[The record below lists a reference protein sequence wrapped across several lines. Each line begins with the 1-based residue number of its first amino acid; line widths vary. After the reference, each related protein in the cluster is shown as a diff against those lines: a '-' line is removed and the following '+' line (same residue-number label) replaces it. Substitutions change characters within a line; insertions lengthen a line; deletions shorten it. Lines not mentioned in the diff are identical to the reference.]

1 MKNSTLLLTIAS
13 AMLLQAA
20 PAVAQNNVPIR
31 KIKAVKPAT
40 ELTLLDRVESD
51 THRKIYQYNEYGYIT
66 SVMEYRKEVGQWVLN
81 TDNSYRQEYVF
92 NAAGQCTARTCF
104 NVDKAGNKTTEKNKA
119 NMEVIGDK
127 TWERYYKE
135 YSDGTTHIS
144 EAYAYDQWGN
154 RVEEIIY
161 GYDSYSK
168 KETIRTYN
176 KREYSGPVD
185 KYTDNANYESLK
197 NGRLLYYLRAR
208 GYDDYHFTMN
218 TNELYVEEFRK
229 IVWQTENDKLY
240 KREYTCPNY
249 LQITVGSIEREMWKS
264 SESEFTLN
272 ADGTRPIKET
282 VRGYDETGEVKYDYT
297 SHTYTWDDRGRLLAS
312 FEYNESPSEVSYKGE
327 YTYADDYAK
336 TLSLREAIAELS
348 CGNQIYPEDEFLQFG
363 RIATSSYYYAED
375 GDKGES
381 TYEWN
386 ADGQLIGGTWKE
398 TSITSGPDNNDTSTE
413 TDYGEIRVGYNADGH
428 MAWKIDHS
436 ITENE
441 FIKIEYLYNKEGVW
455 TGEAEYDGDSWDG
468 PWTKEGERG
477 NARARKRL
485 ATRAATTP
493 KFIDDLT
500 DGSHSIE
507 KHDGVWNTYGNY
519 NVTDGIVTGGGYQQT
534 LVSNASVPANPAY
547 NYTDPLM
554 PLEREEDEEVFT
566 NEAEAVW
573 SYTWNPQ
580 KGDWE
585 SEWSPTE
592 AKRVYNKD
600 GNIVADI
607 YDGNQTIVSTI
618 TYRLDDDG
626 RLIEEIYSKGGNIT
640 YEYLPGTDYL
650 LESVET
656 AADNSRNVC
665 HYYYS
670 KHNYVD
676 PTGIESIKR
685 NDVST
690 PVWYDLQGR
699 RITTPTSKG
708 IYIVNGKKVM
718 VR

>member
-66 SVMEYRKEVGQWVLN
+66 SVMEYNKEAEQWVLD

-92 NAAGQCTARTCF
+92 NAAGQCTARTSF

-119 NMEVIGDK
+119 EVEVIGNT
-127 TWERYYKE
+127 TWVRYYKE
-135 YSDGTTHIS
+135 YPDSTTHIS
-144 EAYAYDQWGN
+144 EAFAYDQWGN

-168 KETIRTYN
+168 METIRTYN

-185 KYTDNANYESLK
+185 KYTDNSNYESFK
-197 NGRLLYYLRAR
+197 NGRLLYYLKAR
-208 GYDDYHFTMN
+208 GFDDQITMN
-218 TNELYVEEFRK
+218 TNELFVEEFRK
-229 IVWQTENDKLY
+229 TVWQTENDKLY
-240 KREYTCPNY
+240 RREYVCRGSME
-249 LQITVGSIEREMWKS
+249 LQVGSIEKKMWKS

-398 TSITSGPDNNDTSTE
+398 TYKDYDSNNDNPTTM

-455 TGEAEYDGDSWDG
+455 TGESEYSGDSWDG
-468 PWTKEGERG
+468 PWTKEDWSK
-477 NARARKRL
+477 ARARKRL

-554 PLEREEDEEVFT
+554 PLEREDEEAYPVT
-566 NEAEAVW
+566 TEAMW
-573 SYTWNPQ
+573 YYYWNTD

-585 SEWSPTE
+585 LDWGPTE
-592 AKRVYNKD
+592 TKRVYNKD
-600 GNIVADI
+600 GNIVADT
-607 YDGNQTIVSTI
+607 YNGNQTIVSTI

-685 NDVST
+685 NDAST

-708 IYIVNGKKVM
+708 IYIVNGKKVV

>member
-66 SVMEYRKEVGQWVLN
+66 SVMEYNKEAEQWVLD

-92 NAAGQCTARTCF
+92 NAAGQCTARTSF

-119 NMEVIGDK
+119 EVEVIGNT
-127 TWERYYKE
+127 TWVRYYKE
-135 YSDGTTHIS
+135 YPDSTTHIS
-144 EAYAYDQWGN
+144 EAFAYDQWGN

-168 KETIRTYN
+168 METIRTYN

-185 KYTDNANYESLK
+185 KYTDNSNYESFK
-197 NGRLLYYLRAR
+197 NGRLLYYLKAR
-208 GYDDYHFTMN
+208 GFDDQITMN
-218 TNELYVEEFRK
+218 TNELFVEEFRK
-229 IVWQTENDKLY
+229 TVWQTENDKLY
-240 KREYTCPNY
+240 RREYVCRGSME
-249 LQITVGSIEREMWKS
+249 LQVGSIEKKMWKS

-398 TSITSGPDNNDTSTE
+398 TYKDYDSNNDNPTTM

-428 MAWKIDHS
+428 IAWKIDHS

-455 TGEAEYDGDSWDG
+455 TGESEYSGDSWDG
-468 PWTKEGERG
+468 PWTKEDWSK
-477 NARARKRL
+477 ARARKRL

-554 PLEREEDEEVFT
+554 PLEREDEEAYPVT
-566 NEAEAVW
+566 TEAMW
-573 SYTWNPQ
+573 YYYWNTD

-585 SEWSPTE
+585 LDWGPTE
-592 AKRVYNKD
+592 TKRVYNKD
-600 GNIVADI
+600 GNIVADT
-607 YDGNQTIVSTI
+607 YNGNQTIVSTI

-640 YEYLPGTDYL
+640 Y
-650 LESVET
+650 
-656 AADNSRNVC
+656 
-665 HYYYS
+665 
-670 KHNYVD
+670 
-676 PTGIESIKR
+676 
-685 NDVST
+685 
-690 PVWYDLQGR
+690 
-699 RITTPTSKG
+699 
-708 IYIVNGKKVM
+708 
-718 VR
+718 

>member
-1 MKNSTLLLTIAS
+1 MRNSTLLLAIAS
-13 AMLLQAA
+13 AMFMQAA
-20 PAVAQNNVPIR
+20 PAAAQNNVPIR
-31 KIKAVKPAT
+31 KIKAVKPTT

-66 SVMEYRKEVGQWVLN
+66 SVMEYNKEAGQWVLD

-92 NAAGQCTARTCF
+92 NAAGQCTARTSF

-119 NMEVIGDK
+119 KVEVIGDT

-135 YSDGTTHIS
+135 YPDSTTHIS

-154 RVEEIIY
+154 RVEEILY
-161 GYDSYSK
+161 GYDSYNR
-168 KETIRTYN
+168 KEFIRRYK

-185 KYTDNANYESLK
+185 IYADNANYTSIER
-197 NGRLLYYLRAR
+197 GRLLYDLTAK
-208 GYDDYHFTMN
+208 GQDDYHYTMN
-218 TNELYVEEFRK
+218 TNELYVDEFRK

-249 LQITVGSIEREMWKS
+249 LQITVGSIEIEMWKS
-264 SESEFTLN
+264 SESEFALN
-272 ADGTRPIKET
+272 ADGTRPVRET
-282 VRGYDETGEVKYDYT
+282 MRSYDQTGEVTGDNI
-297 SHTYTWDDRGRLLAS
+297 SHSYTWDNLGRLLS
-312 FEYNESPSEVSYKGE
+312 DIRYNGSTSEISYKDE

-336 TLSLREAIAELS
+336 KLSLREAIEALD
-348 CGNQIYPEDEFLQFG
+348 GGGQIYPEDEFMQFG
-363 RIATSSYYYAED
+363 HPATSSYYYPDD

-386 ADGQLIGGTWKE
+386 ANGQLIGGKWTETYKE
-398 TSITSGPDNNDTSTE
+398 YDSNNDNPTTV

-428 MAWKIDHS
+428 LAWKIDHS
-436 ITENE
+436 ISENE
-441 FIKIEYLYNKEGVW
+441 FIKIEYLYNKKGVW
-455 TGEAEYDGDSWDG
+455 TSEAEYDGDSWDG
-468 PWTKEGERG
+468 PWTKEDWSK
-477 NARARKRL
+477 ARARKRL

-554 PLEREEDEEVFT
+554 PLEREDEEAYPVT
-566 NEAEAVW
+566 TEAMW
-573 SYTWNPQ
+573 YYYWNTD

-585 SEWSPTE
+585 LDWGPTE
-592 AKRVYNKD
+592 AQRVYNKD
-600 GNIVADI
+600 GNIVADT
-607 YDGNQTIVSTI
+607 YNGNQTIVSTI

-685 NDVST
+685 NDAST

>member
-1 MKNSTLLLTIAS
+1 MRNSTLLLAIAS
-13 AMLLQAA
+13 AMFMQAA
-20 PAVAQNNVPIR
+20 PAAAQNNVPIR
-31 KIKAVKPAT
+31 KIKAVKPTT

-66 SVMEYRKEVGQWVLN
+66 SVMEYNKEAGQWVLD

-92 NAAGQCTARTCF
+92 NAAGQCTARTSF

-119 NMEVIGDK
+119 KVEVIGDT

-135 YSDGTTHIS
+135 YPDSTTHIS

-154 RVEEIIY
+154 RVEEILY
-161 GYDSYSK
+161 GYDSYNR
-168 KETIRTYN
+168 KEFIRRYK

-185 KYTDNANYESLK
+185 IYADNANYTSIER
-197 NGRLLYYLRAR
+197 GRLLYDLTAK
-208 GYDDYHFTMN
+208 GQDDYHYTMN
-218 TNELYVEEFRK
+218 TNELYVDEFRK

-240 KREYTCPNY
+240 RREYVCRGSME
-249 LQITVGSIEREMWKS
+249 LQVGSIEKKMWKS

-282 VRGYDETGEVKYDYT
+282 VRGYDETGEVKYDYI

-381 TYEWN
+381 TYEWDAN
-386 ADGQLIGGTWKE
+386 GQLIGGTWTE
-398 TSITSGPDNNDTSTE
+398 TYKDYDSNNDNPTTV

-468 PWTKEGERG
+468 PWTKEDWSK
-477 NARARKRL
+477 ARARKRL

-554 PLEREEDEEVFT
+554 PLEREDEEAYPVT
-566 NEAEAVW
+566 TEAMW
-573 SYTWNPQ
+573 YYYWNTD

-585 SEWSPTE
+585 LDWGPTE

-600 GNIVADI
+600 GNIVADT
-607 YDGNQTIVSTI
+607 YNGNQTIVSTI

-685 NDVST
+685 NDAST

>member
-1 MKNSTLLLTIAS
+1 MRNSTLLLAIAS
-13 AMLLQAA
+13 AMFMQAA
-20 PAVAQNNVPIR
+20 PAAAQNNVPIR
-31 KIKAVKPAT
+31 KIKAVKPTT

-66 SVMEYRKEVGQWVLN
+66 SVMEYNKEAGQWVLD

-92 NAAGQCTARTCF
+92 NAAGQCTARTSF

-119 NMEVIGDK
+119 KVEVIGDT

-135 YSDGTTHIS
+135 YPDSTTHIS

-154 RVEEIIY
+154 RVEEILY
-161 GYDSYSK
+161 GYDSYNR
-168 KETIRTYN
+168 KEFIRRYK

-185 KYTDNANYESLK
+185 IYADNANYTSIER
-197 NGRLLYYLRAR
+197 GRLLYDLTAK
-208 GYDDYHFTMN
+208 GQDDYHYTMN
-218 TNELYVEEFRK
+218 TNELYVDEFRK

-249 LQITVGSIEREMWKS
+249 LQITVGSIERKMWKS
-264 SESEFTLN
+264 SESEFALN
-272 ADGTRPIKET
+272 ADGTRPVRET
-282 VRGYDETGEVKYDYT
+282 MRSYDQTGEVTGDNI
-297 SHTYTWDDRGRLLAS
+297 SHSYTWDDRGRLLAS

-381 TYEWN
+381 TYEWDAN
-386 ADGQLIGGTWKE
+386 GQLIGGTWTE
-398 TSITSGPDNNDTSTE
+398 TYKDYDSNNDNPTTV

-468 PWTKEGERG
+468 PWTKEDWSK
-477 NARARKRL
+477 ARARKRL

-507 KHDGVWNTYGNY
+507 KHDGVWNTNGNY
-519 NVTDGIVTGGGYQQT
+519 NVTDGVVTGGGYQQT
-534 LVSNASVPANPAY
+534 LASNASVPANPQY

-554 PLEREEDEEVFT
+554 PLEREDEE
-566 NEAEAVW
+566 EAYPVTSEAIW
-573 SYTWNPQ
+573 YYDWNTD
-580 KGDWE
+580 KGDWKLLGY
-585 SEWSPTE
+585 PTE
-592 AKRVYNKD
+592 AQRVYNKD
-600 GNIVADI
+600 GNIVADT
-607 YDGNQTIVSTI
+607 YNGNQTIVSTI

-685 NDVST
+685 NDAST

>member
-1 MKNSTLLLTIAS
+1 MRSSTLLFTIAT

-31 KIKAVKPAT
+31 KIKAVKPST

-51 THRKIYQYNEYGYIT
+51 TRKKEYQYNEYGYIT
-66 SVMEYRKEVGQWVLN
+66 SVMEYNKEAGQWVLD

-92 NAAGQCTARTCF
+92 DADGQCTARTAY

-119 NMEVIGDK
+119 EVEVIGNT
-127 TWERYYKE
+127 TWERHYQKYD
-135 YSDGTTHIS
+135 DGTTHLS

-154 RVEEIIY
+154 RVEKINY
-161 GYDSYSK
+161 GYDIDSK
-168 KETIRTYN
+168 KEYISGYK

-185 KYTDNANYESLK
+185 KYADNANYHSIRES
-197 NGRLLYYLRAR
+197 RLLYDLTAETN
-208 GYDDYHFTMN
+208 GSDQTTMDI
-218 TNELYVEEFRK
+218 NELYVEEFRK
-229 IVWQTENDKLY
+229 MVWQTENGKLY
-240 KREYTCPNY
+240 KRVYSCEGY
-249 LQITVGSIEREMWKS
+249 LQTTVGSIEREMWKS
-264 SESEFTLN
+264 SEHEYKLN
-272 ADGTRPIKET
+272 ADGTRPVQET
-282 VRGYDETGEVKYDYT
+282 MRYYSKNGEVTGEHT
-297 SHTYTWDDRGRLLAS
+297 STFAWDNSGRLLS
-312 FEYNESPSEVSYKGE
+312 FIEYNKSSSEISYNDE

-336 TLSLREAIAELS
+336 KLSLREAIDALE
-348 CGNQIYPEDEFLQFG
+348 GGGQIYPEDELLQFG

-386 ADGQLIGGTWKE
+386 ANGQLIGGTWTE
-398 TSITSGPDNNDTSTE
+398 TYIQSDPDNNDTSTV
-413 TDYGEIRVGYNADGH
+413 TDYGEARVGYNADGH

-436 ITENE
+436 ISEND
-441 FIKIEYLYNKEGVW
+441 FTKIEYLYNKKGVW
-455 TGEAEYDGDSWDG
+455 TGEAEYDGDSWNG
-468 PWTKEGERG
+468 PWTKVDWSK
-477 NARARKRL
+477 ARARKRL
-485 ATRAATTP
+485 ATRAAKAP
-493 KFIDDLT
+493 KFIDDMT
-500 DGSHSIE
+500 DGYHSIE
-507 KHDGVWNTYGNY
+507 NNDGVWNTHGNY
-519 NVTDGIVTGGGYQQT
+519 VVSDGVVTNGYYEQT
-534 LVSNASVPANPAY
+534 LVSNASVPANPQY

-554 PLEREEDEEVFT
+554 PLEIEDDDDEDHGCVEMWYY
-566 NEAEAVW
+566 N
-573 SYTWNPQ
+573 WNME

-585 SEWSPTE
+585 PMGGPTE
-592 AKRVYNKD
+592 ARRVYNKD

-618 TYRLDDDG
+618 TYRLDDND
-626 RLIEEIYSKGGNIT
+626 RLVEETYSKGGNIT

-656 AADNSRNVC
+656 SADGYRNVC

-676 PTGIESIKR
+676 PTGIESIKC
-685 NDVST
+685 DDASA

-699 RITTPTSKG
+699 SITTPTSKG
-708 IYIVNGKKVM
+708 IYIVNGKKVV

>member
-1 MKNSTLLLTIAS
+1 MRNSTLLLAIAS
-13 AMLLQAA
+13 AMFMQAA
-20 PAVAQNNVPIR
+20 PAAAQNNVPIR
-31 KIKAVKPAT
+31 KIKAVKPTT

-66 SVMEYRKEVGQWVLN
+66 SVMEYNKEAGQWVLD

-92 NAAGQCTARTCF
+92 NAAGQCTARTSF

-119 NMEVIGDK
+119 KVEVIGDT

-135 YSDGTTHIS
+135 YPDSTTHIS

-154 RVEEIIY
+154 RVEEILY
-161 GYDSYSK
+161 GYDSYNR
-168 KETIRTYN
+168 KEFIRRYK

-185 KYTDNANYESLK
+185 IYADNANYTSIER
-197 NGRLLYYLRAR
+197 GRLLYDLTAK
-208 GYDDYHFTMN
+208 GQDDYHYTMN
-218 TNELYVEEFRK
+218 TNELYVDEFRK

-249 LQITVGSIEREMWKS
+249 LQIMVGSIERGMWKS
-264 SESEFTLN
+264 SESEFALN
-272 ADGTRPIKET
+272 ADGTRPVRET
-282 VRGYDETGEVKYDYT
+282 MRSYDQTGEVTGDNI
-297 SHTYTWDDRGRLLAS
+297 SHSYTWDNLGRLLS
-312 FEYNESPSEVSYKGE
+312 NIRYNGSTSEISYKDE

-336 TLSLREAIAELS
+336 KLSLREAIEALD
-348 CGNQIYPEDEFLQFG
+348 GGGQIYPEDEFMQFG
-363 RIATSSYYYAED
+363 HPATSSYYYPDD

-386 ADGQLIGGTWKE
+386 ANGQLIGGKWKE
-398 TSITSGPDNNDTSTE
+398 TYKDYDSNNDNPTTV

-468 PWTKEGERG
+468 PWTKEDWSK
-477 NARARKRL
+477 ARARKRL

-500 DGSHSIE
+500 DGSHSIRNS
-507 KHDGVWNTYGNY
+507 DGVWNTYGNY
-519 NVTDGIVTGGGYQQT
+519 NVTDRVVTGGGYQQT
-534 LVSNASVPANPAY
+534 LASNASVPANPAY

-554 PLEREEDEEVFT
+554 PLEREDEEAYPVT
-566 NEAEAVW
+566 TEAMW
-573 SYTWNPQ
+573 YYYWNTD

-585 SEWSPTE
+585 LDWGPTE
-592 AKRVYNKD
+592 AQRVYNKD
-600 GNIVADI
+600 GNIVADT
-607 YDGNQTIVSTI
+607 YNGNQTIVSTI
-618 TYRLDDDG
+618 TYRLDDDD

-685 NDVST
+685 NDAST

>member
-1 MKNSTLLLTIAS
+1 MRNSTLLLAIAS

-20 PAVAQNNVPIR
+20 PAAAQNNVPIR

-51 THRKIYQYNEYGYIT
+51 THKKIYQYNEYGYIT
-66 SVMEYRKEVGQWVLN
+66 SVMEYRKEAEQWVLN

-92 NAAGQCTARTCF
+92 NAAGQCTARTSF

-119 NMEVIGDK
+119 EVEVIGDT

-135 YSDGTTHIS
+135 YPDSTTHIS
-144 EAYAYDQWGN
+144 EAFVYDQWGN
-154 RVEEIIY
+154 RVEEILY
-161 GYDSYSK
+161 GYDSYNRM
-168 KETIRTYN
+168 EFIRSYK

-185 KYTDNANYESLK
+185 IYADNANHGSIER
-197 NGRLLYYLRAR
+197 GRLLYDLTAR
-208 GYDDYHFTMN
+208 RENEQITMN
-218 TNELYVEEFRK
+218 INDLYVDEFRK
-229 IVWQTENDKLY
+229 VVWQTENDKLY
-240 KREYTCPNY
+240 AREYGCNRS
-249 LQITVGSIEREMWKS
+249 LEITVGSIEREMWKS

-272 ADGTRPIKET
+272 ADGSRPVKKT
-282 VRGYDETGEVKYDYT
+282 MRSYDETGEVT
-297 SHTYTWDDRGRLLAS
+297 GENISHTYTWDNLGRLLS
-312 FEYNESPSEVSYKGE
+312 NIEYRGSSSEISYKNE

-336 TLSLREAIAELS
+336 KLSLREAIEALD
-348 CGNQIYPEDEFLQFG
+348 GGGQIYPEDEFMQFG
-363 RIATSSYYYAED
+363 HPATSSYYYVED

-386 ADGQLIGGTWKE
+386 ANGQLIGGTWTE
-398 TSITSGPDNNDTSTE
+398 TSTQSGPNNDNPTTV
-413 TDYGEIRVGYNADGH
+413 TDRGEIRVGYNADGH

-436 ITENE
+436 ISEND
-441 FIKIEYLYNKEGVW
+441 FTKIEYLYNKEGVW
-455 TGEAEYDGDSWDG
+455 TGEAEYSGDGWDG
-468 PWTKEGERG
+468 PWTKENEWG

-519 NVTDGIVTGGGYQQT
+519 NVTDGVVTGGGYQQT
-534 LVSNASVPANPAY
+534 LVSTASVPANPAY

-554 PLEREEDEEVFT
+554 PLEREEDEDAEVAS
-566 NEAEAVW
+566 EEMW
-573 SYTWNPQ
+573 YYYWNTD

-585 SEWSPTE
+585 LGWGPTD
-592 AKRVYNKD
+592 AQRVYEND

-607 YDGNQTIVSTI
+607 YDRNQTIVSTI

-626 RLIEEIYSKGGNIT
+626 RLIEETYSKGGNIT
-640 YEYLPGTDYL
+640 YEYLPGTNYL

-656 AADNSRNVC
+656 AADGYRNVC

-685 NDVST
+685 NDAST

-699 RITTPTSKG
+699 HITTPTSKG
-708 IYIVNGKKVM
+708 IYIVNGKKVV

>member
-1 MKNSTLLLTIAS
+1 MKNSTLLLAIAS
-13 AMLLQAA
+13 AMFLQAA
-20 PAVAQNNVPIR
+20 PATAQNNVPIR

-66 SVMEYRKEVGQWVLN
+66 SVMEYNKEAEQWVLD

-135 YSDGTTHIS
+135 YPDGTTHIS

-161 GYDSYSK
+161 GYDSYIK
-168 KETIRTYN
+168 METIRTYN

-185 KYTDNANYESLK
+185 KYTDNSNYESLK

-208 GYDDYHFTMN
+208 GYDDQIAMN

-229 IVWQTENDKLY
+229 TVWQTENDKLY
-240 KREYTCPNY
+240 RREYVCRGSME
-249 LQITVGSIEREMWKS
+249 LQVGSIEKKMWKS

-282 VRGYDETGEVKYDYT
+282 IRSYDETGEVMRDYT
-297 SHTYTWDDRGRLLAS
+297 YHTYTWDDRGRLLAS

-363 RIATSSYYYAED
+363 RIATSSFWYDD
-375 GDKGES
+375 GDSGNS

-386 ADGQLIGGTWKE
+386 ANGQLTGGTWTE
-398 TSITSGPDNNDTSTE
+398 TCTTSEPDTDNPTTR
-413 TDYGEIRVGYNADGH
+413 TDYGETRVGYNADGH
-428 MAWKIDHS
+428 MAWTIDHS
-436 ITENE
+436 ISENN
-441 FIKIEYLYNKEGVW
+441 FTKIEYLYDKEGIW
-455 TGEAEYDGDSWDG
+455 TGEAEYSGDGWDG
-468 PWTKEGERG
+468 PWTKENERG
-477 NARARKRL
+477 NAKARKRL

-500 DGSHSIE
+500 DGSHNIE
-507 KHDGVWNTYGNY
+507 NNDGVWNTNGNY
-519 NVTDGIVTGGGYQQT
+519 NVTDGVVTGGGYQQT
-534 LVSNASVPANPAY
+534 LVSTASVPANPAY

-554 PLEREEDEEVFT
+554 PLEREDNEDAEVASEEM
-566 NEAEAVW
+566 W
-573 SYTWNPQ
+573 YYYWNTD
-580 KGDWE
+580 KGDWKLD
-585 SEWSPTE
+585 WGPTD
-592 AKRVYNKD
+592 AQRVYEND

-607 YDGNQTIVSTI
+607 YDRNQTIVSTI
-618 TYRLDDDG
+618 TYRLDDDD
-626 RLIEEIYSKGGNIT
+626 RLVEEVNSKGGNIT
-640 YEYLPGTDYL
+640 YEYLPGTNYL

-656 AADNSRNVC
+656 AADGNRNVC

-685 NDVST
+685 NDAST
-690 PVWYDLQGR
+690 PIWYDLQGR

-708 IYIVNGKKVM
+708 IYIVNGKKVV

>member
-1 MKNSTLLLTIAS
+1 MRNSTLLLAIAS

-31 KIKAVKPAT
+31 KIKAVQPTT

-51 THRKIYQYNEYGYIT
+51 THKKIYQYNEYGYIT
-66 SVMEYRKEVGQWVLN
+66 SVMEYRKEAGQWVLN

-119 NMEVIGDK
+119 NVEVIGDT

-144 EAYAYDQWGN
+144 EAYAYDKWGN

-161 GYDSYSK
+161 VYDSYSH
-168 KETIRTYN
+168 KEYIIRYN

-185 KYTDNANYESLK
+185 KYTDNSNYESLK
-197 NGRLLYYLRAR
+197 NGRLLYYLKAR

-218 TNELYVEEFRK
+218 TNELYVEEFHK
-229 IVWQTENDKLY
+229 TVWQTENDKLY
-240 KREYTCPNY
+240 RREYGCRGSMK
-249 LQITVGSIEREMWKS
+249 LQVGSIEKNMWKS

-282 VRGYDETGEVKYDYT
+282 VRGYDETGEVMGEDI
-297 SHTYTWDDRGRLLAS
+297 SHTYTWDNRGRLLA
-312 FEYNESPSEVSYKGE
+312 YIKYKGSPSKISYKNE

-336 TLSLREAIAELS
+336 TLSLREAIEALEGGS
-348 CGNQIYPEDEFLQFG
+348 QIYPEDEFMQFG
-363 RIATSSYYYAED
+363 HEATSSFWYDD
-375 GDKGES
+375 GDSGNS

-386 ADGQLIGGTWKE
+386 ANGQLIGGTWTE
-398 TSITSGPDNNDTSTE
+398 TCTPSGPDGNNPTIQ
-413 TDYGEIRVGYNADGH
+413 TDRGEVRVGYNADGH
-428 MAWKIDHS
+428 MAWKIDHG
-436 ITENE
+436 ITESY
-441 FIKIEYLYNKEGVW
+441 FSKIEYLYDKEGIW
-455 TGEAEYDGDSWDG
+455 TGEAEYSGDGWDG
-468 PWTKEGERG
+468 PWTKENEWG
-477 NARARKRL
+477 NAKARKRL

-493 KFIDDLT
+493 KFIDDMT
-500 DGSHSIE
+500 DGSHYIE
-507 KHDGVWNTYGNY
+507 NNDGVWNTNGNY
-519 NVTDGIVTGGGYQQT
+519 NVTDGVVTGGGYQQT
-534 LVSNASVPANPAY
+534 LASNASVPANPQY

-554 PLEREEDEEVFT
+554 PLEGEDEDDAEYVT
-566 NEAEAVW
+566 SEAIW
-573 SYTWNPQ
+573 YYDWNTD

-585 SEWSPTE
+585 LAWGPTE
-592 AKRVYNKD
+592 AQRVYNKD
-600 GNIVADI
+600 GNIVADT
-607 YDGNQTIVSTI
+607 YNGNQTIVSTI

-626 RLIEEIYSKGGNIT
+626 RLIEETYSKGGNIT

-656 AADNSRNVC
+656 AADGSRSVC

-685 NDVST
+685 NDTST

-708 IYIVNGKKVM
+708 IYIVNGKKVV

>member
-1 MKNSTLLLTIAS
+1 MRNSTLLLAIAS
-13 AMLLQAA
+13 AMFMQAA
-20 PAVAQNNVPIR
+20 PAAAQNNVPIR
-31 KIKAVKPAT
+31 KIKAVKPTT

-66 SVMEYRKEVGQWVLN
+66 SVMEYNKEAGQWVLD

-92 NAAGQCTARTCF
+92 NAAGQCTARTSF

-119 NMEVIGDK
+119 KVEVIGDT

-135 YSDGTTHIS
+135 YPDSTTHIS

-154 RVEEIIY
+154 RVEEILY
-161 GYDSYSK
+161 GYDSYNR
-168 KETIRTYN
+168 KEFIRRYK

-185 KYTDNANYESLK
+185 IYADNANYTSIER
-197 NGRLLYYLRAR
+197 GRLLYDLTAK
-208 GYDDYHFTMN
+208 GQDDYHYTMN
-218 TNELYVEEFRK
+218 TNELYVDEFRK

-264 SESEFTLN
+264 SESEFALN
-272 ADGTRPIKET
+272 ADGTRPVRET
-282 VRGYDETGEVKYDYT
+282 MRSYDQTGEVTGDNI
-297 SHTYTWDDRGRLLAS
+297 SHSYTWDNLGRLLS
-312 FEYNESPSEVSYKGE
+312 DIRYNGSTSEISYKDE

-336 TLSLREAIAELS
+336 KLSLREAIEALD
-348 CGNQIYPEDEFLQFG
+348 GGGQIYPEDEFMQFG
-363 RIATSSYYYAED
+363 HPATSSYYYPDD

-386 ADGQLIGGTWKE
+386 ANGQLIGGKWTETYKE
-398 TSITSGPDNNDTSTE
+398 YDSNNDNPTTV

-428 MAWKIDHS
+428 LAWKIDHS
-436 ITENE
+436 ISENE
-441 FIKIEYLYNKEGVW
+441 FIKIEYLYNKKGVW
-455 TGEAEYDGDSWDG
+455 TSEAEYDGDSWDG
-468 PWTKEGERG
+468 PWTKEDWSK
-477 NARARKRL
+477 ARARKRL
-485 ATRAATTP
+485 ATRAATAP
-493 KFIDDLT
+493 KFIDDMT
-500 DGSHSIE
+500 DGYHYIE
-507 KHDGVWNTYGNY
+507 NSDGVWNINGNY
-519 NVTDGIVTGGGYQQT
+519 NVTDGVVTGGGYQQT
-534 LVSNASVPANPAY
+534 LASNASVPANPQY

-554 PLEREEDEEVFT
+554 PLEREDEE
-566 NEAEAVW
+566 EAYPVTSEAIW
-573 SYTWNPQ
+573 YYDWNTD

-585 SEWSPTE
+585 LLGYPTE
-592 AKRVYNKD
+592 AQRVYNKD
-600 GNIVADI
+600 GNIVADT
-607 YDGNQTIVSTI
+607 YNGNQTIVSTI

-685 NDVST
+685 NDAST

>member
-1 MKNSTLLLTIAS
+1 MRNSTLLLAIAS

-31 KIKAVKPAT
+31 KIKAVKPTT

-66 SVMEYRKEVGQWVLN
+66 SVMEYNKEAEHWVLN

-119 NMEVIGDK
+119 EVEVIGNT

-154 RVEEIIY
+154 RVEEIQY
-161 GYDSYSK
+161 GYDGYNRKEFIRSYK
-168 KETIRTYN
+168 

-185 KYTDNANYESLK
+185 IYTDNTNHGSIERV
-197 NGRLLYYLRAR
+197 RLLYNLTAK
-208 GYDDYHFTMN
+208 GKDDNYFTMN
-218 TNELYVEEFRK
+218 TNELYVDEFRK

-240 KREYTCPNY
+240 AREYTCQNY
-249 LQITVGSIEREMWKS
+249 LQISVGSIEKNMWKS

-272 ADGTRPIKET
+272 ADGSRPVKKT
-282 VRGYDETGEVKYDYT
+282 MRSYDETGEVT
-297 SHTYTWDDRGRLLAS
+297 GENISHTYTWDNLGRLLS
-312 FEYNESPSEVSYKGE
+312 HIEYKGSSSKVSYKNE

-336 TLSLREAIAELS
+336 KLSLREAIEALD
-348 CGNQIYPEDEFLQFG
+348 GGGQIYPEDEFMQFG
-363 RIATSSYYYAED
+363 HPATSSYYYVED

-381 TYEWN
+381 IYEWDAN
-386 ADGQLIGGTWKE
+386 GQLIGGTWKE
-398 TSITSGPDNNDTSTE
+398 TSITSDPDNNDTSTE
-413 TDYGEIRVGYNADGH
+413 TDHGEIRVGYNANGH
-428 MAWKIDHS
+428 MAWEIDHS
-436 ITENE
+436 ITEND
-441 FIKIEYLYNKEGVW
+441 FTKIEYLYNKEGVW
-455 TGEAEYDGDSWDG
+455 TGEAKYSGDSWDG
-468 PWTKEGERG
+468 PWTKEDWSKV
-477 NARARKRL
+477 RARKRL
-485 ATRAATTP
+485 ATCAATTP

-500 DGSHSIE
+500 DGSHSIRNN
-507 KHDGVWNTYGNY
+507 DGVWNTYGNY
-519 NVTDGIVTGGGYQQT
+519 DVSDGVVRYGHYEQT

-547 NYTDPLM
+547 NYTDPLL
-554 PLEREEDEEVFT
+554 PLEGGKDADEVDFW
-566 NEAEAVW
+566 EAIW
-573 SYTWNPQ
+573 YYKWNTD

-585 SEWSPTE
+585 PMGEHPTE
-592 AKRVYNKD
+592 ARRVYNKD

-618 TYRLDDDG
+618 TYRLDDND
-626 RLIEEIYSKGGNIT
+626 RLIEEVNSKGGNIT

-656 AADNSRNVC
+656 AADGYRNVC

-685 NDVST
+685 NDAST

-708 IYIVNGKKVM
+708 IYIVNGKKVV

>member
-1 MKNSTLLLTIAS
+1 MRNSTLLLAIAS

-31 KIKAVKPAT
+31 KIKAVKPTT

-51 THRKIYQYNEYGYIT
+51 THKKIYQYNEYGYIT
-66 SVMEYRKEVGQWVLN
+66 SVMEYNKEAEHWVLN

-119 NMEVIGDK
+119 KVEVIGNT

-154 RVEEIIY
+154 RVEEIQY
-161 GYDSYSK
+161 GYDGYNRKEFIRSYK
-168 KETIRTYN
+168 

-185 KYTDNANYESLK
+185 IYTDNTNHGSIERC
-197 NGRLLYYLRAR
+197 RLLYNLTAK
-208 GYDDYHFTMN
+208 GKDDYHFTMN
-218 TNELYVEEFRK
+218 TNELYVDEFRK

-240 KREYTCPNY
+240 AREYTCPNY
-249 LQITVGSIEREMWKS
+249 LQISVGSIEKNMWKS
-264 SESEFTLN
+264 FESEFTLN
-272 ADGTRPIKET
+272 ADGSRPVKKT
-282 VRGYDETGEVKYDYT
+282 MRSYDETGEVT
-297 SHTYTWDDRGRLLAS
+297 GENISHTYTWDNLGRLLS
-312 FEYNESPSEVSYKGE
+312 NIEYKGSSSKVSYKNE

-336 TLSLREAIAELS
+336 KLSLREAIEALDF
-348 CGNQIYPEDEFLQFG
+348 GIQIYPEDEFMQFG
-363 RIATSSYYYAED
+363 HPATSSYYYVED

-386 ADGQLIGGTWKE
+386 ANGQLIGGTWKE

-413 TDYGEIRVGYNADGH
+413 TDHGEIRVGYNADGH
-428 MAWKIDHS
+428 MAWEIDHS
-436 ITENE
+436 ITEND
-441 FIKIEYLYNKEGVW
+441 FTKIEYLYNKEGIW
-455 TGEAEYDGDSWDG
+455 TGEAEYSGDSWDG
-468 PWTKEGERG
+468 PWTKEDWSK
-477 NARARKRL
+477 ARARKRL
-485 ATRAATTP
+485 ATCAATTP

-500 DGSHSIE
+500 DGSHSIRNN
-507 KHDGVWNTYGNY
+507 DGVWNTYGNY
-519 NVTDGIVTGGGYQQT
+519 DVSDGVVTHGRYEQT

-547 NYTDPLM
+547 NYTDPLL
-554 PLEREEDEEVFT
+554 PLEGGKDADEVDFG
-566 NEAEAVW
+566 EAIW
-573 SYTWNPQ
+573 YYKWNTD

-585 SEWSPTE
+585 PMGEHPTE
-592 AKRVYNKD
+592 ARRVYNKD

-618 TYRLDDDG
+618 TYRLDDND
-626 RLIEEIYSKGGNIT
+626 RLIEEVNSKGGNIT

-656 AADNSRNVC
+656 TADGYRNVC

-670 KHNYVD
+670 KHNYVE

-685 NDVST
+685 NDAST

-708 IYIVNGKKVM
+708 IYIVNGKKVV